1 MTTEELLKDALNKLD
16 LINRPNIIFV
26 NPKDKDFLFTAIPN
40 ISEMAVVEEY
50 EGVEKGKLVVVD
62 RKEFEKWVKPRVD

>member
-26 NPKDKDFLFTAIPN
+26 NPKDK
-40 ISEMAVVEEY
+40 EMKKY
-50 EGVEKGKLVVVD
+50 FDIIKGIIQSY
-62 RKEFEKWVKPRVD
+62 R